1 MKKIIKKVLPFYS
14 WIYRKISAKILDD
27 GHLFYSQ
34 DGEDC
39 VMGYFFQTNKNGFYV
54 DVGAHHPKYL
64 SNTYRA
70 YKIGWSGINIDP
82 MPGFAEKFK
91 KVRPRDICLEMG
103 VSKTQDRLSYYSF
116 ETPEMNTFSE
126 EEANESLSEGNKLLA
141 KIDIDTLP
149 LSSILDQSLPEGKN
163 IDFLSVDVE
172 GFDMIVLESNN
183 LDKYLPRTIA
193 IEEMIA
199 ERKAIALFVTKISRR
214 EGERVRTC
222 IENRRLAT
230 KKSEGRIA
238 LLGRF
243 GRARHERRTG
253 DHKH

>member
-91 KVRPRDICLEMG
+91 KFRPRDICLEMG

-183 LDKYLPRTIA
+183 WDKYLPRAIA
-193 IEEMIA
+193 IEEM
-199 ERKAIALFVTKISRR
+199 RYTAIEDIIKESEIYKYLASKGYSLFYRTKYTSVYMLGGIGSNQQKF
-214 EGERVRTC
+214 
-222 IENRRLAT
+222 IQ
-230 KKSEGRIA
+230 KK
-238 LLGRF
+238 
-243 GRARHERRTG
+243 
-253 DHKH
+253 

>member
-183 LDKYLPRTIA
+183 WDKYLPRAIA
-193 IEEMIA
+193 IEEM
-199 ERKAIALFVTKISRR
+199 RYTAIEDIIKESEIYKYLASKGYSLFYRTKYTSVYMLGGIGSNQQKF
-214 EGERVRTC
+214 
-222 IENRRLAT
+222 IQ
-230 KKSEGRIA
+230 KK
-238 LLGRF
+238 
-243 GRARHERRTG
+243 
-253 DHKH
+253 